1 MPKVNILNIK
11 GENVGELE
19 LNEIMF
25 ATEVSEHA
33 VYEVVK
39 NQLANK
45 RQGTQ
50 SAKTRAE
57 VRGGGRKPFRQKG
70 TGRARQGSIRAP
82 HYTGGGVVFAPK
94 PRDYSYKLAKKLRRK
109 ALYSVLTSKLNNDEL
124 IVVDSLKLDEVKT
137 KEAKAALVALNADKK
152 AYVVTAEKCDDTY
165 RAFRNIAG
173 VDVAEARLINVYD
186 LVRHDKLVISKDAIA
201 KLQEVFIY

>member
-1 MPKVNILNIK
+1 MPKVDILNIK
-11 GENVGELE
+11 GENVGSLE
-19 LNEIMF
+19 LNETLF
-25 ATEVSEHA
+25 NTEISEHS

-50 SAKTRAE
+50 STKTRSE

-94 PRDYSYKLAKKLRRK
+94 PRDYSYKVPKKLRRK
-109 ALYSVLTSKLNNDEL
+109 ALYSVLTSKAVDGEL
-124 IVVDSLKLDEVKT
+124 IVLDDLKLENNKT
-137 KEAKAALVALNADKK
+137 KEAASVLNAVDAGKK
-152 AYVVTAEKCDDTY
+152 AYVVTAENDNNVY
-165 RAFRNIAG
+165 RSFRNIEG
-173 VDVAEARLINVYD
+173 VDVASASLINVYD
-186 LVRHDKLVISKDAIA
+186 LVRHNKLVITKDAIA
-201 KLQEVFIY
+201 KLEEVFI

>member
-1 MPKVNILNIK
+1 MPKVDILNIK
-11 GENVGELE
+11 GENVGSLE
-19 LNEIMF
+19 LNETLF
-25 ATEVSEHA
+25 NTEISEHT

-50 SAKTRAE
+50 SAKTRSE

-94 PRDYSYKLAKKLRRK
+94 PRDYSYRVPKKLRRK
-109 ALYSVLTSKLNNDEL
+109 ALYSVLTSKVNDNEL
-124 IVVDSLKLDEVKT
+124 IVLEDLNLENAKT
-137 KEAKAALVALNADKK
+137 KEASQVLKAINAGDK
-152 AYVVTAEKCDDTY
+152 AYIVTAENDNEVY
-165 RAFRNIAG
+165 RSFRNIEG
-173 VDVAEARLINVYD
+173 VDVSAASLINVYD
-186 LVRHDKLVISKDAIA
+186 LVKHNKLVITKDAVA
-201 KLQEVFIY
+201 KLEEVFI

>member
-1 MPKVNILNIK
+1 MPKVDILNIK

-109 ALYSVLTSKLNNDEL
+109 ALYSVLTSKLNDKDL
-124 IVVDSLKLDEVKT
+124 IVVDSLALDNVKT
-137 KEAKAALVALNADKK
+137 KEAEAALEALNAGKK

-201 KLQEVFIY
+201 KLQEVFI

>member
-1 MPKVNILNIK
+1 MPKVDILNIK
-11 GENVGELE
+11 GENVGSLE
-19 LNEIMF
+19 LNETLF
-25 ATEVSEHA
+25 NTEISEHS

-50 SAKTRAE
+50 SAKTRSE

-94 PRDYSYKLAKKLRRK
+94 PRDYSYKVPKKLRRK
-109 ALYSVLTSKLNNDEL
+109 ALYSVLTSKVVDGEL
-124 IVVDSLKLDEVKT
+124 IVLDDLKLENNKT
-137 KEAKAALVALNADKK
+137 KEAAAVLNAVDAGKK
-152 AYVVTAEKCDDTY
+152 AYIVTAENDNDVY
-165 RAFRNIAG
+165 RSFRNIEG
-173 VDVAEARLINVYD
+173 VDVSSASLINVYD
-186 LVRHDKLVISKDAIA
+186 LVRHNKLVITKDAIA
-201 KLQEVFIY
+201 KLEEVFI

>member
-57 VRGGGRKPFRQKG
+57 VRGGGKKPFRQKG

-124 IVVDSLKLDEVKT
+124 IVVDSLKFDNVKT

-201 KLQEVFIY
+201 KLQEVFI

>member
-1 MPKVNILNIK
+1 MPKVDILNIK
-11 GENVGELE
+11 GENVGSLE
-19 LNEIMF
+19 LNETLF
-25 ATEVSEHA
+25 ATEISEHA

-82 HYTGGGVVFAPK
+82 HFTGGGVVFAPK

-109 ALYSVLTSKLNNDEL
+109 ALYSVLTSKLENNEL
-124 IVVDSLKLDEVKT
+124 VVVDSLALENTKT
-137 KEAKAALVALNADKK
+137 KEAKAALSALNAEKK
-152 AYVVTAEKCDDTY
+152 AYVVTAERDDLVY
-165 RAFRNIAG
+165 RSFRNLAG
-173 VDVAEARLINVYD
+173 VDVAEARLVNVYD
-186 LVRHDKLVISKDAIA
+186 LVRHDKLVITKDAIA
-201 KLQEVFIY
+201 KLEEVFI

>member
-19 LNEIMF
+19 LNETIF
-25 ATEVSEHA
+25 ATKVSEHA
-33 VYEVVK
+33 VYEVIK

-94 PRDYSYKLAKKLRRK
+94 PRDYSYRLAKKLRRK
-109 ALYSVLTSKLNNDEL
+109 ALYSVLTSKLNDNEL
-124 IVVDSLKLDEVKT
+124 IVVDSLALENAKT
-137 KEAKAALVALNADKK
+137 KEAKAAQL
-152 AYVVTAEKCDDTY
+152 
-165 RAFRNIAG
+165 
-173 VDVAEARLINVYD
+173 
-186 LVRHDKLVISKDAIA
+186 H
-201 KLQEVFIY
+201 

>member
-137 KEAKAALVALNADKK
+137 KQAKAALVALNADKK

-201 KLQEVFIY
+201 KLQEVFI

>member
-50 SAKTRAE
+50 SVKTRAE

-109 ALYSVLTSKLNNDEL
+109 ALYSVLTSKLNNNEL
-124 IVVDSLKLDEVKT
+124 IVVDSLKLDDVKT

-201 KLQEVFIY
+201 KLQEVFI

>member
-1 MPKVNILNIK
+1 MPKVNVLNIK

-19 LNEIMF
+19 LNETLF
-25 ATEVSEHA
+25 NTEISEHA

-50 SAKTRAE
+50 SAKTRSE

-94 PRDYSYKLAKKLRRK
+94 PRDYSYRVPKKLRRK
-109 ALYSVLTSKLNNDEL
+109 ALYSVLTSKVVDGEL
-124 IVVDSLKLDEVKT
+124 IVLDDLKLENNKT
-137 KEAKAALVALNADKK
+137 KEAAAVLNAVEAGKK
-152 AYVVTAEKCDDTY
+152 AYVVTAENDTNVY
-165 RAFRNIAG
+165 RSFRNIEG
-173 VDVAEARLINVYD
+173 VDVASASLINVYD
-186 LVRHDKLVISKDAIA
+186 LVRHNKLVITKDAIA
-201 KLQEVFIY
+201 KLEEVFI

>member
-1 MPKVNILNIK
+1 MPKVQILNQQ

-19 LNEIMF
+19 LNEAIF
-25 ATEVSEHA
+25 GVDVNEHV

-82 HYTGGGVVFAPK
+82 HYTGGGIVFAPK
-94 PRDYSYKLAKKLRRK
+94 PRDYSYKIPKKMRRK
-109 ALYSVLTSKLNNDEL
+109 ALYSVLTSKVNDNEL
-124 IVVDSLKLDEVKT
+124 IVLDELKLDSYKT
-137 KEAKAALVALNADKK
+137 KEANEILANINANNK
-152 AYVVTAEKCDDTY
+152 AYVVIAENDDKVY
-165 RAFRNIAG
+165 RSFRNIEGCNVETAN
-173 VDVAEARLINVYD
+173 LINVYD
-186 LVRHDKLVISKDAIA
+186 LLRHDKLVITKDAIN
-201 KLQEVFIY
+201 KLEEVFI

>member
-19 LNEIMF
+19 LNETIF
-25 ATEVSEHA
+25 ATKVSENA
-33 VYEVVK
+33 VYEVIK

-124 IVVDSLKLDEVKT
+124 IVVDSLKLDNVKT

-201 KLQEVFIY
+201 KLQEVFI

>member
-1 MPKVNILNIK
+1 MPKVDILNIK
-11 GENVGELE
+11 GENVGSLD
-19 LNEIMF
+19 LNETLF
-25 ATEVSEHA
+25 ATQISEHA
-33 VYEVVK
+33 VYEVIK

-109 ALYSVLTSKLNNDEL
+109 ALYSALTAKVNDNEL
-124 IVVDSLKLDEVKT
+124 VVVDSLSLENAKT
-137 KEAKAALVALNADKK
+137 KEAQAALKALNADSK
-152 AYVVTAEKCDDTY
+152 AYVVTAEKDDLVY
-165 RAFRNIAG
+165 RSFRNIAG
-173 VDVAEARLINVYD
+173 VEVAEARLINVYD
-186 LVRHDKLVISKDAIA
+186 LVKHDKLVISKDAIA
-201 KLQEVFIY
+201 KLEEVFI

>member
-1 MPKVNILNIK
+1 MPKVDILNIK
-11 GENVGELE
+11 GENVGSLE
-19 LNEIMF
+19 LNETLF
-25 ATEVSEHA
+25 NTEISEHS

-50 SAKTRAE
+50 SAKTRSE

-94 PRDYSYKLAKKLRRK
+94 PRDYSYRVPKKLRRK
-109 ALYSVLTSKLNNDEL
+109 ALYSVLTSKVVDGEL
-124 IVVDSLKLDEVKT
+124 IVLDDLKLENNKT
-137 KEAKAALVALNADKK
+137 KEAAAVLNAVDAGKK
-152 AYVVTAEKCDDTY
+152 AYVVTAENDTDVY
-165 RAFRNIAG
+165 RSFRNIEG
-173 VDVAEARLINVYD
+173 VDVASASLINVYD
-186 LVRHDKLVISKDAIA
+186 LVRHNKLVITKDAIA
-201 KLQEVFIY
+201 KLEEVFI

>member
-19 LNEIMF
+19 LNETIF
-25 ATEVSEHA
+25 ATKVSEHA
-33 VYEVVK
+33 VYEVIK

-124 IVVDSLKLDEVKT
+124 IVVDSLALDNVKT

-186 LVRHDKLVISKDAIA
+186 LVRHDKLVITKDAIA
-201 KLQEVFIY
+201 KLQEVFI

>member
-1 MPKVNILNIK
+1 MPKVDILNIK
-11 GENVGELE
+11 GENVGSLE
-19 LNEIMF
+19 LNETLF
-25 ATEVSEHA
+25 NTEISEHS

-50 SAKTRAE
+50 SAKTRSE

-94 PRDYSYKLAKKLRRK
+94 PRDYSYKVPKKLRRK
-109 ALYSVLTSKLNNDEL
+109 ALYSVLTSKVVDGEL
-124 IVVDSLKLDEVKT
+124 IVLDDLKLENNKT
-137 KEAKAALVALNADKK
+137 KEAAAVLNAVDAGKK
-152 AYVVTAEKCDDTY
+152 AYVVTAENDNDVY
-165 RAFRNIAG
+165 RSFRNIEG
-173 VDVAEARLINVYD
+173 VDVSSASLINVYD
-186 LVRHDKLVISKDAIA
+186 LVRHNKLVITKDAIA
-201 KLQEVFIY
+201 KLEEVFI

>member
-19 LNEIMF
+19 LNETIF
-25 ATEVSEHA
+25 ATKVSENA
-33 VYEVVK
+33 VYEVIK

-94 PRDYSYKLAKKLRRK
+94 PRDYSYRLAKKLRRK
-109 ALYSVLTSKLNNDEL
+109 ALYSVLTSKLNDNEL
-124 IVVDSLKLDEVKT
+124 IVVDSLKLADVKT
-137 KEAKAALVALNADKK
+137 KEAKAALVALNADSK
-152 AYVVTAEKCDDTY
+152 AYVVTAEECDDTY

-201 KLQEVFIY
+201 KLQEVFI

>member
-1 MPKVNILNIK
+1 MPKVNVLNIK

-19 LNEIMF
+19 LNETLF
-25 ATEVSEHA
+25 NTKVSENA

-50 SAKTRAE
+50 SARTRSE

-82 HYTGGGVVFAPK
+82 HYTCLLYTSPS
-94 PRDYSYKLAKKLRRK
+94 PRDRTRSRMPSSA
-109 ALYSVLTSKLNNDEL
+109 
-124 IVVDSLKLDEVKT
+124 
-137 KEAKAALVALNADKK
+137 
-152 AYVVTAEKCDDTY
+152 
-165 RAFRNIAG
+165 
-173 VDVAEARLINVYD
+173 
-186 LVRHDKLVISKDAIA
+186 
-201 KLQEVFIY
+201 

>member
-19 LNEIMF
+19 LNETIF
-25 ATEVSEHA
+25 ATKVSENA
-33 VYEVVK
+33 VYEVIK

-94 PRDYSYKLAKKLRRK
+94 PRDYSYRLAKKLRRK
-109 ALYSVLTSKLNNDEL
+109 ALYSVLTSKLNDNEL
-124 IVVDSLKLDEVKT
+124 IVVDSLKLADAKT
-137 KEAKAALVALNADKK
+137 KEAKAALVALNADSK
-152 AYVVTAEKCDDTY
+152 AYVLS
-165 RAFRNIAG
+165 
-173 VDVAEARLINVYD
+173 LI
-186 LVRHDKLVISKDAIA
+186 HI
-201 KLQEVFIY
+201 

>member
-1 MPKVNILNIK
+1 MPKVNVLNIK

-19 LNEIMF
+19 LNETLF
-25 ATEVSEHA
+25 ATKISEHT

-94 PRDYSYKLAKKLRRK
+94 PRDYSFKMNKKEKRIALLSALSSKVADNKIVVLDAFNLDEIKTKKFAEVMSNLKVDK
-109 ALYSVLTSKLNNDEL
+109 ALVVIEGENKNVVLSGRNIPTVKVSATNEINTYDVLKYETL
-124 IVVDSLKLDEVKT
+124 VVT
-137 KEAKAALVALNADKK
+137 KAAV
-152 AYVVTAEKCDDTY
+152 EKL
-165 RAFRNIAG
+165 
-173 VDVAEARLINVYD
+173 EEVY
-186 LVRHDKLVISKDAIA
+186 A
-201 KLQEVFIY
+201 

>member
-1 MPKVNILNIK
+1 MPKVDILNIK
-11 GENVGELE
+11 GENVGELQ
-19 LNEIMF
+19 LNETLF
-25 ATEVSEHA
+25 ATQISEHV

-94 PRDYSYKLAKKLRRK
+94 PRDYSYKLAKKVRRK
-109 ALYSVLTSKLNNDEL
+109 ALYSVLTSKVNDNDL
-124 IVVDSLKLDEVKT
+124 VVVDSLALENPKT
-137 KEAKAALVALNADKK
+137 KEAVSALKALKADRKT
-152 AYVVTAEKCDDTY
+152 YVVTAEKDPMVY
-165 RAFRNIAG
+165 RSFRNIAG
-173 VDVAEARLINVYD
+173 VEVAEARLINVYD
-186 LVRHDKLVISKDAIA
+186 LVRHDKLVITKDAIA
-201 KLQEVFIY
+201 KLEEVFI

>member
-1 MPKVNILNIK
+1 MPKVDILNIK
-11 GENVGELE
+11 GENVGSLE
-19 LNEIMF
+19 LNETLF
-25 ATEVSEHA
+25 NTEISEHS

-50 SAKTRAE
+50 SAKTRSE

-94 PRDYSYKLAKKLRRK
+94 PRDYSYKVPKKLRRK
-109 ALYSVLTSKLNNDEL
+109 ALYSVLTSKVVDGEL
-124 IVVDSLKLDEVKT
+124 IVLDDLKLENNKT
-137 KEAKAALVALNADKK
+137 KEAAAVLSAVDAGKK
-152 AYVVTAEKCDDTY
+152 AYIVTAENDNDVY
-165 RAFRNIAG
+165 RSFRNIEG
-173 VDVAEARLINVYD
+173 VDVASASLINVYD
-186 LVRHDKLVISKDAIA
+186 LVRHNKLVITKDAIA
-201 KLQEVFIY
+201 KLEEVFI

>member
-19 LNEIMF
+19 LNETIF
-25 ATEVSEHA
+25 ATKVSEHA
-33 VYEVVK
+33 VYEVIK

-70 TGRARQGSIRAP
+70 TGRALSLIHISEP
-82 HYTGGGVVFAPK
+82 T
-94 PRDYSYKLAKKLRRK
+94 RREWLSRMPSS
-109 ALYSVLTSKLNNDEL
+109 A
-124 IVVDSLKLDEVKT
+124 
-137 KEAKAALVALNADKK
+137 
-152 AYVVTAEKCDDTY
+152 
-165 RAFRNIAG
+165 
-173 VDVAEARLINVYD
+173 
-186 LVRHDKLVISKDAIA
+186 
-201 KLQEVFIY
+201 